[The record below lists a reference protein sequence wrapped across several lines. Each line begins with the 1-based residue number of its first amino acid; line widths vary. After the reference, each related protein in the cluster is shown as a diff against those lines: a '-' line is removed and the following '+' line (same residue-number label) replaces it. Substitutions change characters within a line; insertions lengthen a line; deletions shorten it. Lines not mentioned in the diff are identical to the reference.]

1 MYKFHPTEHISWTY
15 QNKNFKEKET
25 STKLTRPWINTDVRR
40 LKKKSTTVKK
50 QRKPK
55 RKDII
60 FAKTNIAGNTENAWM
75 LL

>member
-1 MYKFHPTEHISWTY
+1 M
-15 QNKNFKEKET
+15 
-25 STKLTRPWINTDVRR
+25 LDV